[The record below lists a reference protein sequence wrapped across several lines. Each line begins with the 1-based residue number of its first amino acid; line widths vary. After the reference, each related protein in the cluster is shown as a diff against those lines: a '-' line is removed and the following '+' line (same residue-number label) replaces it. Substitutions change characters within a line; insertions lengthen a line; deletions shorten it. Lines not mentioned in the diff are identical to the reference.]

1 MKDSATSGPGKI
13 PANDVKAQATAAEH
27 VNWQGSTPVTELHPE
42 ALTIRLTPRE
52 REVLTLLCQGLSN
65 KAISR
70 RLDIAV
76 ATVKVHVG
84 NILRALDVS
93 TRLEAVL
100 LARCWDLTHDGGMG
114 TPRGRPIPRRPR
126 R

>member
-1 MKDSATSGPGKI
+1 MKLNAVSRRSGSAGG
-13 PANDVKAQATAAEH
+13 NEAQAGVPEEEAW
-27 VNWQGSTPVTELHPE
+27 NGSRPTGRIHPE
-42 ALTIRLTPRE
+42 ALNVKLTPRE
-52 REVLTLLCQGLSN
+52 LEVLSLLCHGMSN
-65 KAISR
+65 KAIGR
-70 RLDIAV
+70 KLGIAL

-100 LARCWDLTHDGGMG
+100 LARCWDLVHDGSAHVQ
-114 TPRGRPIPRRPR
+114 RRPDANRPKR

>member
-1 MKDSATSGPGKI
+1 MKDTDTSGQGKDM
-13 PANDVKAQATAAEH
+13 AAQARMTDEAD
-27 VNWQGSTPVTELHPE
+27 WQGSKAASEPHPD
-42 ALTIRLTPRE
+42 ALTVRLTPRE
-52 REVLTLLCQGLSN
+52 REVLALLCQGLSN

-100 LARCWDLTHDGGMG
+100 LARCWDLTGDAGIARRQHI
-114 TPRGRPIPRRPR
+114 PPRRPR
-126 R
+126 

>member
-1 MKDSATSGPGKI
+1 MK
-13 PANDVKAQATAAEH
+13 AAHSRRAVPLHKDAEQTDGE
-27 VNWQGSTPVTELHPE
+27 NAAWQGSALVRRIHPE
-42 ALTIRLTPRE
+42 ALSIKLTPRE
-52 REVLTLLCQGLSN
+52 LQVLNLLCQGLSN
-65 KAISR
+65 KAIGR

-100 LARCWDLTHDGGMG
+100 LARCWEIVHEPSATVSRM
-114 TPRGRPIPRRPR
+114 RPVPRRSHR
-126 R
+126 

>member
-1 MKDSATSGPGKI
+1 MKDSDTSGQDK
-13 PANDVKAQATAAEH
+13 DMTAQARMSQEAD
-27 VNWQGSTPVTELHPE
+27 WQGSTPATEPHPE
-42 ALTIRLTPRE
+42 ALKIRLTPRE
-52 REVLTLLCQGLSN
+52 REVLELLCQGLSN

-114 TPRGRPIPRRPR
+114 APRARHIPRRTQR
-126 R
+126 

>member
-1 MKDSATSGPGKI
+1 MKDSATSGQDKGLQ
-13 PANDVKAQATAAEH
+13 ANVAEEPDWQRSASGTA
-27 VNWQGSTPVTELHPE
+27 PHPE
-42 ALTIRLTPRE
+42 ALSVRLTPRE
-52 REVLTLLCQGLSN
+52 REVLALLCEGLSN

-100 LARCWDLTHDGGMG
+100 LARCWNFTHDSGGADDA
-114 TPRGRPIPRRPR
+114 PRRRRIPGRPRT
-126 R
+126 

>member
-1 MKDSATSGPGKI
+1 MKDSNNSGQEK
-13 PANDVKAQATAAEH
+13 DVSARAPMPQERD
-27 VNWQGSTPVTELHPE
+27 WQGSAAAAEPHPE

-52 REVLTLLCQGLSN
+52 REVLSLLCQGLSN

-100 LARCWDLTHDGGMG
+100 LARCWDLTNDGDAGM
-114 TPRGRPIPRRPR
+114 PRRRHIPRRTPR
-126 R
+126 

>member
-1 MKDSATSGPGKI
+1 MKDSDERRGKSLLK
-13 PANDVKAQATAAEH
+13 DVAEKTLPEDAD
-27 VNWQGSTPVTELHPE
+27 WQGSAQVSRIHPE
-42 ALTIRLTPRE
+42 ALSVRLTPRE
-52 REVLTLLCQGLSN
+52 LEVLSLLCQGLSN

-100 LARCWDLTHDGGMG
+100 LARCWNLVHDTGAG
-114 TPRGRPIPRRPR
+114 TVRTRQIPRRAHR
-126 R
+126 

>member
-1 MKDSATSGPGKI
+1 MKDSAASRRAKTRLKDSAANTA
-13 PANDVKAQATAAEH
+13 PAEGGWVGSPQTAA
-27 VNWQGSTPVTELHPE
+27 LHPE
-42 ALTIRLTPRE
+42 ALTVRLTPRE
-52 REVLTLLCQGLSN
+52 REVLSLLCQGLSN
-65 KAISR
+65 KAIGR

-100 LARCWDLTHDGGMG
+100 LARCWDLVGDAGNGE
-114 TPRGRPIPRRPR
+114 TPTRHIPRRTYR
-126 R
+126 

>member
-1 MKDSATSGPGKI
+1 MKDSADSRRAKSAVKEAAPK
-13 PANDVKAQATAAEH
+13 PAPENADWH
-27 VNWQGSTPVTELHPE
+27 GSAHASAVHPE

-52 REVLTLLCQGLSN
+52 REVLSLLCEGLSN
-65 KAISR
+65 KEIGR

-100 LARCWDLTHDGGMG
+100 LARCWDLVSESDTGA
-114 TPRGRPIPRRPR
+114 PRSRPIPRRTHR
-126 R
+126 

>member
-1 MKDSATSGPGKI
+1 MKDSAASRRAKVPLKDSVGNAPEGV
-13 PANDVKAQATAAEH
+13 D
-27 VNWQGSTPVTELHPE
+27 WQGSLHVSALQPE
-42 ALTIRLTPRE
+42 AGTVRLTPRE
-52 REVLTLLCQGLSN
+52 REVLSLLCEGLSN
-65 KAISR
+65 KAIGR

-100 LARCWDLTHDGGMG
+100 LARCWDLVQEPEHGA
-114 TPRGRPIPRRPR
+114 PRTRQIPRRTHR
-126 R
+126 

>member
-1 MKDSATSGPGKI
+1 MTNSAASGQDKGM
-13 PANDVKAQATAAEH
+13 QAKVAEEAD
-27 VNWQGSTPVTELHPE
+27 WQGSASGTEPHPQ
-42 ALTIRLTPRE
+42 ASSVRLTPRE
-52 REVLTLLCQGLSN
+52 REVLALLCEGMSN

-100 LARCWDLTHDGGMG
+100 LARCWDLTHDSGGADG
-114 TPRGRPIPRRPR
+114 APPTRRIPGRPRS
-126 R
+126 

>member
-1 MKDSATSGPGKI
+1 MKDSAASR
-13 PANDVKAQATAAEH
+13 PAKTRLKDSAANTAPDDA
-27 VNWQGSTPVTELHPE
+27 NWQGSVHTAAPHPE
-42 ALTIRLTPRE
+42 ALSVRLTPRE
-52 REVLTLLCQGLSN
+52 REVLSLLCEGLSN

-100 LARCWDLTHDGGMG
+100 LARCWDLVSDAENRA
-114 TPRGRPIPRRPR
+114 PRTRQIPRRAHR
-126 R
+126 

>member
-1 MKDSATSGPGKI
+1 MKDSAASRRLKI
-13 PANDVKAQATAAEH
+13 ALKGSVENAPEGVDWEGSSQASAAH
-27 VNWQGSTPVTELHPE
+27 AE
-42 ALTIRLTPRE
+42 AGTIRLTPRE
-52 REVLTLLCQGLSN
+52 REVLSLLCEGLSN
-65 KAISR
+65 KAIGR

-100 LARCWDLTHDGGMG
+100 VARCWDLVQDPEDGA
-114 TPRGRPIPRRPR
+114 PRTRQIPRRTHR
-126 R
+126 

>member
-1 MKDSATSGPGKI
+1 MKDSAASRRAKTAVKDGAAQPAPG
-13 PANDVKAQATAAEH
+13 DAAWH
-27 VNWQGSTPVTELHPE
+27 GSDRMKGLHPE
-42 ALTIRLTPRE
+42 ALTIQLTPRE
-52 REVLTLLCQGLSN
+52 REVLTLLCEGLSN
-65 KAISR
+65 KAIGR

-100 LARCWDLTHDGGMG
+100 LARCWDLVHDLAGDAPA
-114 TPRGRPIPRRPR
+114 PRRIPRRPHR
-126 R
+126 

>member
-1 MKDSATSGPGKI
+1 MKDSAASRRAKTRLKDS
-13 PANDVKAQATAAEH
+13 PAPTPHEDAD
-27 VNWQGSTPVTELHPE
+27 WQGSTHTPQPHPE
-42 ALTIRLTPRE
+42 AVTVRLTPRE
-52 REVLTLLCQGLSN
+52 REVLSLLCQGLSN
-65 KAISR
+65 KAIGR

-100 LARCWDLTHDGGMG
+100 LARCWDLVNDEGNEASG
-114 TPRGRPIPRRPR
+114 TRQI
-126 R
+126 

>member
-1 MKDSATSGPGKI
+1 MKDSSTSGPDKS
-13 PANDVKAQATAAEH
+13 PARDATLQAASGDQG
-27 VNWQGSTPVTELHPE
+27 NWQGSPISQLHPE

-52 REVLTLLCQGLSN
+52 REVLELLCQGLSN

-100 LARCWDLTHDGGMG
+100 LARCWDLTHDSGGH
-114 TPRGRPIPRRPR
+114 RQIPRRSR

>member
-1 MKDSATSGPGKI
+1 MKDSADSGTGKT
-13 PANDVKAQATAAEH
+13 PPNDITMHAAAEEAR
-27 VNWQGSTPVTELHPE
+27 WQGSTPVTELHPE

-52 REVLTLLCQGLSN
+52 REVLALLCQGLSN

-100 LARCWDLTHDGGMG
+100 LARCWDLTHEGGK
-114 TPRGRPIPRRPR
+114 RQIPRRPR

>member
-1 MKDSATSGPGKI
+1 MKDPTTSGQGK
-13 PANDVKAQATAAEH
+13 DVTPQARMSEEGD
-27 VNWQGSTPVTELHPE
+27 WQGSTPMGMHPE
-42 ALTIRLTPRE
+42 ALTVRLTPRE
-52 REVLTLLCQGLSN
+52 REVLALLCEGLSN

-100 LARCWDLTHDGGMG
+100 LARCWNLTNDGSN
-114 TPRGRPIPRRPR
+114 PRQRQIPRRSSR
-126 R
+126 GTS